1 MNEKL
6 LNEFLLY
13 KNNNIFSENFKFLIT
28 EIIEKESLKKL
39 KYLDNLKIKQ
49 FKENA
54 FNFCYKNIN
63 KFDLKK
69 SNNILSYIIIIIRCS
84 FSKDINKLK
93 YENEKI

>member
-6 LNEFLLY
+6 LNELFLY

-54 FNFCYKNIN
+54 FNYCYNNVN
-63 KFDLKK
+63 KFDLNK
-69 SNNILSYIIIIIRCS
+69 SNNLLSYIIIIIRSS
-84 FSKDINKLK
+84 FSIDINKLK
-93 YENEKI
+93 YKND